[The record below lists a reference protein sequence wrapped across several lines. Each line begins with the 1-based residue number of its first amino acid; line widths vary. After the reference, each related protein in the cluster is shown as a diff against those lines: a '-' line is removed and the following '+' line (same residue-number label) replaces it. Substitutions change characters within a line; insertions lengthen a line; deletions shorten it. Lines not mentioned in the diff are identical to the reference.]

1 MKNKKL
7 FAILTLVCFMMTLM
21 PVAAFADSEPVDT
34 ATVADMSMMYKTSTE
49 TVVSTGA
56 AINFT
61 FSARDNAGDKVTNA
75 DGYIY
80 IWAKDAEG
88 NITSAFEFE
97 SPASAAS
104 ATVSVPQYAK
114 VVKATGADTAIKVSF
129 ARDGVFKVYAAYST
143 TTVTKVS
150 DLTPAKGAGEDAITV
165 LGETAN
171 PDNYTMTVNNGAAAG
186 GANDDYNWK
195 IANLVPNN
203 VSKEY
208 TLHFEN
214 NNKALTGKTVTIET
228 DSDNIA
234 VNKTT
239 ATTNYNGDVK
249 IELSASREG
258 SYSIYVDIEG
268 KEFVIL
274 VDCTN
279 TSAAYIETTTQPENL
294 IAQFT
299 TASEFA
305 SDGEESVV
313 FTITDI
319 NGNLVKD
326 ADDNGNG
333 ADGIFGNAPG
343 TKTKTKYLF
352 FTEKPATSALTD
364 AKLSL
369 DNIGDGEYALNLGG
383 TLDAEGVYTVKSYFG

>member
-1 MKNKKL
+1 M
-7 FAILTLVCFMMTLM
+7 
-21 PVAAFADSEPVDT
+21 
-34 ATVADMSMMYKTSTE
+34 
-49 TVVSTGA
+49 
-56 AINFT
+56 
-61 FSARDNAGDKVTNA
+61 
-75 DGYIY
+75 
-80 IWAKDAEG
+80 
-88 NITSAFEFE
+88 
-97 SPASAAS
+97 
-104 ATVSVPQYAK
+104 
-114 VVKATGADTAIKVSF
+114 
-129 ARDGVFKVYAAYST
+129 FKVYAAYST

-383 TLDAEGVYTVKSYFG
+383 TLDAEGVYTVKAILDNGSVATATWEVKRFQTPVELRINVASTVELGKSLTPSLKYVDVNGVVKKATDAKLAATGYAIYSFNGKTITLKTDEKYAGEKITLTAVSERYDLVATKEVKIAAEAKRY